1 VFPRV
6 AALPRSKQKQML
18 RDLAQHYEKDAALL
32 PDERTEAIPLIIL
45 GA

>member
-1 VFPRV
+1 
-6 AALPRSKQKQML
+6 ML